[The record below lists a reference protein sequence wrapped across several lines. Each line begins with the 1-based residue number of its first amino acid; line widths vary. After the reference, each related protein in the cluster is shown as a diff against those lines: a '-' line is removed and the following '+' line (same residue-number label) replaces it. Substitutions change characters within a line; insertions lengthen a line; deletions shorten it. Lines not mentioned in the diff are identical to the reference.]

1 MKKYLWILF
10 GSFLI
15 AGGLYFFLLSQNI
28 AAGGLSGF
36 ALVISKAFP
45 FINLGI
51 VNLVLNVLVLLA
63 GMIFIGFD
71 FAKKSLISSLAV
83 SAYILVFER
92 IIPNVTL
99 GDDKIINILFGSVI
113 VSFGLAIVFN
123 HEASSGGTDL
133 IAAIFNKYFN
143 VPLHICLF
151 LADFTVVVLSIF
163 IFGIE
168 LAMYATLAIM
178 IQSMGFDYFMQG
190 FGRKISIMV
199 ISDKYKEINEM
210 LINKHAKG
218 VTLLEAEGGFSHND
232 KKVVMTVTSIRTF
245 PAIKDDILQI
255 DDRAFV
261 FTYTISEVL
270 GEGFTYNQLN

>member
-1 MKKYLWILF
+1 MKKYLWILL

-45 FINLGI
+45 FINLGR

-63 GMIFIGFD
+63 GMIFIGYD

-83 SAYILVFER
+83 SAYILVFEK

-151 LADFTVVVLSIF
+151 FADFTVVVLSIF

>member
-15 AGGLYFFLLSQNI
+15 AGGLYFFLLSQDI
-28 AAGGLSGF
+28 AAGGISGF
-36 ALVISKAFP
+36 ALVVSKGLP
-45 FINLGI
+45 FLNLGM
-51 VNLVLNVLVLLA
+51 VNLLLNVIVLIA
-63 GMIFIGFD
+63 GMVFIGFD

-83 SAYILVFER
+83 SAYILVFEK
-92 IIPNVTL
+92 IVPNVSL
-99 GDDKIINILFGSVI
+99 GNDKIINIIFGSII
-113 VSFGLAIVFN
+113 VSLGLAIVFN

-143 VPLHICLF
+143 VPLHVCLF
-151 LADFTVVVLSIF
+151 FADFVVVVSSAF
-163 IFGIE
+163 IIGID

-178 IQSMGFDYFMQG
+178 IQSIGFDYFMQG

-199 ISDKYKEINEM
+199 ISDKYREINEM
-210 LINKHAKG
+210 LVNKHEKG
-218 VTLLEAEGGFSHND
+218 VTLIEAEGGYSHNE
-232 KKVVMTVTSIRTF
+232 KKVVMTITSVRTF

-270 GEGFTYNQLN
+270 GEGFTYNQLD

>member
-63 GMIFIGFD
+63 GMIFIGYD

-151 LADFTVVVLSIF
+151 FADFTVVVLSIF

-190 FGRKISIMV
+190 FGRKISIIV

>member
-10 GSFLI
+10 GSLLI
-15 AGGLYFFLLSQNI
+15 AGGLYFFLLSQDI
-28 AAGGLSGF
+28 AAGGISGF
-36 ALVISKAFP
+36 ALVVSKALP
-45 FINLGI
+45 FLNLGM
-51 VNLVLNVLVLLA
+51 VNLLLNVIVLIA

-83 SAYILVFER
+83 SAYILVFEK
-92 IIPNVTL
+92 IIPNVSL
-99 GDDKIINILFGSVI
+99 GNDKIINIIFGSTI
-113 VSFGLAIVFN
+113 VSLGLAIVFN

-143 VPLHICLF
+143 IPLHVCLF
-151 LADFTVVVLSIF
+151 FADFTVVVLSAF
-163 IFGIE
+163 IIGID

-178 IQSMGFDYFMQG
+178 IQSIGFDYFMQG

-210 LINKHAKG
+210 LVNKHAKG
-218 VTLLEAEGGFSHND
+218 VTLIEGEGGFSHND
-232 KKVVMTVTSIRTF
+232 KKVIMTITSVRTF

-270 GEGFTYNQLN
+270 GEGFTYNQLG

>member
-15 AGGLYFFLLSQNI
+15 GGGLYFFLLSQDI

-36 ALVISKAFP
+36 ALVLSRAFP
-45 FINLGI
+45 FLNLGF
-51 VNLVLNVLVLLA
+51 VNLTLNVIVLLA

-83 SAYILVFER
+83 SGYILIFEKVV
-92 IIPNVTL
+92 PNVAL
-99 GDDKIINILFGSVI
+99 GDDKIINILFGSII

-151 LADFTVVVLSIF
+151 FADFIVVLLSAF
-163 IFGIE
+163 IFGIS

-199 ISDKYKEINEM
+199 ISDKYKEINDM

-232 KKVVMTVTSIRTF
+232 KKVIMTVTSIRSF
-245 PAIKDDILQI
+245 PSIKDDILQI

-270 GEGFTYNQLN
+270 GEGFTYYELN

>member
-10 GSFLI
+10 GSLLI

-36 ALVISKAFP
+36 ALVISKALP
-45 FINLGI
+45 SLNLGL
-51 VNLVLNVLVLLA
+51 VNLILNILVLLA
-63 GMIFIGFD
+63 GMIFISFE

-83 SAYILVFER
+83 SAYILLFEN
-92 IIPNVTL
+92 ILPNVNL
-99 GDDKIINILFGSVI
+99 GNDKIINILFGSVI

-133 IAAIFNKYFN
+133 IAAIFNKYFS

-151 LADFTVVVLSIF
+151 VADFIVVLLSAF
-163 IFGIE
+163 IFGTE

-199 ISDKYKEINEM
+199 ISEKYGEINNM
-210 LINKHAKG
+210 LIKKHQKG
-218 VTLLEAEGGFSHND
+218 VTLLEAEGGFSHKD
-232 KKVVMTVTSIRTF
+232 KKVIMTITSIRTF
-245 PAIKDDILQI
+245 PSIKDDILEI
-255 DDRAFV
+255 DDRAFI

-270 GEGFTYNQLN
+270 GEGFTFNQLN

>member
-15 AGGLYFFLLSQNI
+15 ASGLYFFLLSQDI
-28 AAGGLSGF
+28 AAGGISGF
-36 ALVISKAFP
+36 ALVVSKALP
-45 FINLGI
+45 FLNLGL
-51 VNLVLNVLVLLA
+51 VNLFLNVIVLIA
-63 GMIFIGFD
+63 GMIFIGFE

-83 SAYILVFER
+83 SAYILVFEK
-92 IIPNVTL
+92 ILPNVTL
-99 GDDKIINILFGSVI
+99 GNDKIINILFGSI
-113 VSFGLAIVFN
+113 LVSLGLAIVFN
-123 HEASSGGTDL
+123 HESSSGGTDL

-143 VPLHICLF
+143 VPLHVCLF
-151 LADFTVVVLSIF
+151 FADFTVVALSAF
-163 IFGIE
+163 IIGIE
-168 LAMYATLAIM
+168 LSMYATLAIM
-178 IQSMGFDYFMQG
+178 IQSIGFDYFMQG

-218 VTLLEAEGGFSHND
+218 VTLLEAEGGFSHNER
-232 KKVVMTVTSIRTF
+232 KVVMTITSIRTF

-270 GEGFTYNQLN
+270 GEGFTYNQLD

>member
-15 AGGLYFFLLSQNI
+15 AGGLYFFLLSQDI
-28 AAGGLSGF
+28 AAGGISGF
-36 ALVISKAFP
+36 ALVVSKGLP
-45 FINLGI
+45 FINLGM
-51 VNLVLNVLVLLA
+51 VNLLLNVIVLIA
-63 GMIFIGFD
+63 GMVFIGFD

-83 SAYILVFER
+83 SAYILVFEK
-92 IIPNVTL
+92 IVPNVSL
-99 GDDKIINILFGSVI
+99 GNDKIINIIFGSII
-113 VSFGLAIVFN
+113 VSLGLAIVFN

-143 VPLHICLF
+143 VPLHVCLF
-151 LADFTVVVLSIF
+151 FADFVVVVSSAF
-163 IFGIE
+163 IIGIG

-178 IQSMGFDYFMQG
+178 IQSIGFDYFMQG

-199 ISDKYKEINEM
+199 ISDKYREINEM
-210 LINKHAKG
+210 LVNKHEKG
-218 VTLLEAEGGFSHND
+218 VTLIEAEGGYSHNE
-232 KKVVMTVTSIRTF
+232 KKVVMTITSVRTF

-270 GEGFTYNQLN
+270 GEGFTYNQLD

>member
-15 AGGLYFFLLSQNI
+15 GGGLYFFLLSQDI

-36 ALVISKAFP
+36 ALVLSRAFP
-45 FINLGI
+45 FLNLGF
-51 VNLVLNVLVLLA
+51 VNLTLNVIVLLA

-83 SAYILVFER
+83 SGYILIFEK
-92 IIPNVTL
+92 IVPNVAL
-99 GDDKIINILFGSVI
+99 GDDKIINILFGSII

-151 LADFTVVVLSIF
+151 FADFIVVLLSAF
-163 IFGIE
+163 IFGIS

-199 ISDKYKEINEM
+199 ISDKYKEINDM

-232 KKVVMTVTSIRTF
+232 KKVIMTVTSIRSF

-270 GEGFTYNQLN
+270 GEGFTYYELN

>member
-63 GMIFIGFD
+63 GMIFIGYD

-151 LADFTVVVLSIF
+151 FADFTVVVLSIF

-210 LINKHAKG
+210 LIKKHAKG

>member
-15 AGGLYFFLLSQNI
+15 AGGLYFFLLSQDI
-28 AAGGLSGF
+28 AAGGISGF
-36 ALVISKAFP
+36 ALVVSKGLP
-45 FINLGI
+45 FLNLGM
-51 VNLVLNVLVLLA
+51 VNLLLNVIVLIA
-63 GMIFIGFD
+63 GMVFIGFD

-83 SAYILVFER
+83 SAYILVFEK
-92 IIPNVTL
+92 IVPNVSL
-99 GDDKIINILFGSVI
+99 GNDKIINIIFGSTI
-113 VSFGLAIVFN
+113 VSLGLAIVFN

-143 VPLHICLF
+143 VPLHVCLF
-151 LADFTVVVLSIF
+151 FADFVVVVSSAF
-163 IFGIE
+163 IIGID

-178 IQSMGFDYFMQG
+178 IQSIGFDYFMQG

-199 ISDKYKEINEM
+199 ISDKYREINEM
-210 LINKHAKG
+210 LVNKHEKG
-218 VTLLEAEGGFSHND
+218 VTLIEAEGGYSHNE
-232 KKVVMTVTSIRTF
+232 KKVVMTITSVRTF

-270 GEGFTYNQLN
+270 GEGFTYNQLD

>member
-1 MKKYLWILF
+1 MKKYLWILL

-63 GMIFIGFD
+63 GMIFIGYD

-83 SAYILVFER
+83 SAYILVFEK

-151 LADFTVVVLSIF
+151 FADFTVVALSIF

>member
-63 GMIFIGFD
+63 GMIFIGYD

-151 LADFTVVVLSIF
+151 FADFTVVVLSIF

-190 FGRKISIMV
+190 FGRKISIMI

>member
-10 GSFLI
+10 GSLLI

-36 ALVISKAFP
+36 ALVISKALP
-45 FINLGI
+45 SLNLGL
-51 VNLVLNVLVLLA
+51 VNLVLNILVLLA
-63 GMIFIGFD
+63 GMIFIGFE
-71 FAKKSLISSLAV
+71 FAKKSLVSSLAV
-83 SAYILVFER
+83 SAYILLFEN
-92 IIPNVTL
+92 IVPNVNL
-99 GDDKIINILFGSVI
+99 GNDKIINILFGSVI

-133 IAAIFNKYFN
+133 IAAIFNKYFS

-151 LADFTVVVLSIF
+151 VADFIVVLLSAF
-163 IFGIE
+163 IFGTE

-199 ISDKYKEINEM
+199 ISEKYEEINNM
-210 LINKHAKG
+210 LIKKHQKG
-218 VTLLEAEGGFSHND
+218 VTLLEAEGGFSHKD
-232 KKVVMTVTSIRTF
+232 KKVIMTITSIRTF
-245 PAIKDDILQI
+245 PSIKDDILEI
-255 DDRAFV
+255 DDRAFI

-270 GEGFTYNQLN
+270 GEGFTFNQLN

>member
-15 AGGLYFFLLSQNI
+15 AGGLYFFLLSQDI
-28 AAGGLSGF
+28 AAGGISGF
-36 ALVISKAFP
+36 ALVVSKGLP
-45 FINLGI
+45 FINLGM
-51 VNLVLNVLVLLA
+51 VNLLLNVIVLIA
-63 GMIFIGFD
+63 GMVFIGFD

-83 SAYILVFER
+83 SAYILVFEK
-92 IIPNVTL
+92 IVANVSL
-99 GDDKIINILFGSVI
+99 GNDKIINIIFGSTI
-113 VSFGLAIVFN
+113 VSLGLAIVFN

-143 VPLHICLF
+143 VPLHVCLF
-151 LADFTVVVLSIF
+151 FADFVVVVSSAF
-163 IFGIE
+163 IIGID

-178 IQSMGFDYFMQG
+178 IQSIGFDYFMQG

-199 ISDKYKEINEM
+199 ISDKYREINEM
-210 LINKHAKG
+210 LVNKHEKG
-218 VTLLEAEGGFSHND
+218 VTLIEAEGGYSHNE
-232 KKVVMTVTSIRTF
+232 KKVVMTITSVRTF

-270 GEGFTYNQLN
+270 GEGFTYNQLD

>member
-15 AGGLYFFLLSQNI
+15 AGGLYFFLLSQDI
-28 AAGGLSGF
+28 AAGGISGF
-36 ALVISKAFP
+36 ALVVSKGLP
-45 FINLGI
+45 FLNLGM
-51 VNLVLNVLVLLA
+51 VNLLLNVIVLIA
-63 GMIFIGFD
+63 GMVFIGFD

-83 SAYILVFER
+83 SAYILMFEK
-92 IIPNVTL
+92 IVPNVSL
-99 GDDKIINILFGSVI
+99 GNDKIINIIFGSTI
-113 VSFGLAIVFN
+113 VSLGLAIVFN

-143 VPLHICLF
+143 VPLHVCLF
-151 LADFTVVVLSIF
+151 FADFVVVVSSAF
-163 IFGIE
+163 IIGID

-178 IQSMGFDYFMQG
+178 IQSIGFDYFMQG

-199 ISDKYKEINEM
+199 ISDKYREINEM
-210 LINKHAKG
+210 LVNKHEKG
-218 VTLLEAEGGFSHND
+218 VTLIEAEGGYSHNE
-232 KKVVMTVTSIRTF
+232 KKVVMTITSVRTF

-270 GEGFTYNQLN
+270 GEGFTYNQLD

>member
-1 MKKYLWILF
+1 MKKYLWILL

-63 GMIFIGFD
+63 GMIFIGYD

-83 SAYILVFER
+83 SAYILVFEK

-151 LADFTVVVLSIF
+151 FADFTVVVLSIF

>member
-63 GMIFIGFD
+63 GMIFIGYD

-143 VPLHICLF
+143 LPLHICLF
-151 LADFTVVVLSIF
+151 FADFTVVVLSIF

-218 VTLLEAEGGFSHND
+218 VTLLEAEGGFSHKD

>member
-15 AGGLYFFLLSQNI
+15 AGGLYFFLLSQDI
-28 AAGGLSGF
+28 AAGGISGF
-36 ALVISKAFP
+36 ALVVSKGLP
-45 FINLGI
+45 FINLGM
-51 VNLVLNVLVLLA
+51 VNLLLNVIVLIA
-63 GMIFIGFD
+63 GMVFIGFD

-83 SAYILVFER
+83 SAYILVFEK
-92 IIPNVTL
+92 IVPNVSL
-99 GDDKIINILFGSVI
+99 GNAKIINIIFGSTI
-113 VSFGLAIVFN
+113 VSLGLALVFI

-143 VPLHICLF
+143 VPLHVCLF
-151 LADFTVVVLSIF
+151 FADFVVVVSSAF
-163 IFGIE
+163 IIGID

-178 IQSMGFDYFMQG
+178 IQSIGFDYFMQG

-199 ISDKYKEINEM
+199 ISDKYREINEM
-210 LINKHAKG
+210 LVNKHEKG
-218 VTLLEAEGGFSHND
+218 VTLIEAEGGYSHNE
-232 KKVVMTVTSIRTF
+232 KKVVMTITSVRTF

-270 GEGFTYNQLN
+270 GEGFTYNQLD

>member
-15 AGGLYFFLLSQNI
+15 GGGLYFFLLSQDI

-36 ALVISKAFP
+36 ALVLSRAFP
-45 FINLGI
+45 FLNLGF
-51 VNLVLNVLVLLA
+51 VNLTLNVIVLLA

-83 SAYILVFER
+83 SGYILIFEKVV
-92 IIPNVTL
+92 PNVAL
-99 GDDKIINILFGSVI
+99 GDDKIINILFGSII

-151 LADFTVVVLSIF
+151 FADFIVVLLSAF
-163 IFGIE
+163 IFGIS

-199 ISDKYKEINEM
+199 ISDKYKEINDM

-232 KKVVMTVTSIRTF
+232 KKVIMTVTSIRSF

-270 GEGFTYNQLN
+270 GEGFTYYELN

>member
-1 MKKYLWILF
+1 MKKYLWILL

-63 GMIFIGFD
+63 GMIFIGYD

-83 SAYILVFER
+83 SAYILVFEK

-133 IAAIFNKYFN
+133 IASIFNKYFN

-151 LADFTVVVLSIF
+151 FADFTVVALSIF

>member
-15 AGGLYFFLLSQNI
+15 AGGLYFFLLSQDI
-28 AAGGLSGF
+28 AAGGISGF
-36 ALVISKAFP
+36 SLVVSKGLP
-45 FINLGI
+45 FLNLGM
-51 VNLVLNVLVLLA
+51 VNLLSNVIVLIA
-63 GMIFIGFD
+63 GMVFIGFD
-71 FAKKSLISSLAV
+71 FAKKSLISSLSV
-83 SAYILVFER
+83 SAYILVFEK
-92 IIPNVTL
+92 IVPNVSL
-99 GDDKIINILFGSVI
+99 GNDKIINIIFGSII
-113 VSFGLAIVFN
+113 VSLGLAIVFN

-143 VPLHICLF
+143 VPLHVCLF
-151 LADFTVVVLSIF
+151 FADFVVVVSSAF
-163 IFGIE
+163 IIGID

-178 IQSMGFDYFMQG
+178 IQSIGFDYFMQG

-199 ISDKYKEINEM
+199 ISDKYREINEM
-210 LINKHAKG
+210 LVNKHEKG
-218 VTLLEAEGGFSHND
+218 VTLIEAEGGFSHNE
-232 KKVVMTVTSIRTF
+232 KKVVMTITSVRTF

-270 GEGFTYNQLN
+270 GEGFTYNQLD

>member
-15 AGGLYFFLLSQNI
+15 AGGLYFFLLSQDI
-28 AAGGLSGF
+28 AAGGISGF
-36 ALVISKAFP
+36 ALVVSKGLP
-45 FINLGI
+45 FINLGM
-51 VNLVLNVLVLLA
+51 VNLLLNVIVLIA
-63 GMIFIGFD
+63 GMVFIGFD

-83 SAYILVFER
+83 SAYILVFEK
-92 IIPNVTL
+92 IVPNVSL
-99 GDDKIINILFGSVI
+99 GNDKIINIIFGSTI
-113 VSFGLAIVFN
+113 VSLGLAIVFN

-143 VPLHICLF
+143 VPLHVCLF
-151 LADFTVVVLSIF
+151 FADFVVVVSSAF
-163 IFGIE
+163 IIGID

-178 IQSMGFDYFMQG
+178 IQSIGFDYFMQG

-199 ISDKYKEINEM
+199 ISDKYREINEM
-210 LINKHAKG
+210 LVNKHEKG
-218 VTLLEAEGGFSHND
+218 VTLIEAEGGYSHNE
-232 KKVVMTVTSIRTF
+232 KKVVMTITSVRTF

-270 GEGFTYNQLN
+270 GEGFTYNQLD

>member
-15 AGGLYFFLLSQNI
+15 AGGLYFFLLSQDI
-28 AAGGLSGF
+28 AAGGISGF
-36 ALVISKAFP
+36 ALVVSKALP
-45 FINLGI
+45 FLNLGL
-51 VNLVLNVLVLLA
+51 VNLFLNVIVLIA
-63 GMIFIGFD
+63 GMIFIGFE

-83 SAYILVFER
+83 SAYILVFEK
-92 IIPNVTL
+92 ILPNVTL
-99 GDDKIINILFGSVI
+99 GNDKIINILFGSI
-113 VSFGLAIVFN
+113 LVSLGLAIVFN
-123 HEASSGGTDL
+123 HESSSGGTDL

-143 VPLHICLF
+143 VPLHVCLF
-151 LADFTVVVLSIF
+151 FADFTVVALSAF
-163 IFGIE
+163 IIGIE
-168 LAMYATLAIM
+168 LSMYATLAIM
-178 IQSMGFDYFMQG
+178 IQSIGFDYFMQG

-218 VTLLEAEGGFSHND
+218 VTLLEAEGGFSHNER
-232 KKVVMTVTSIRTF
+232 KVVMTITSIRTF

-270 GEGFTYNQLN
+270 GEGFTYNQLD

>member
-51 VNLVLNVLVLLA
+51 VNLVLNALVLFA
-63 GMIFIGFD
+63 GMIFIGYD
-71 FAKKSLISSLAV
+71 LAKKSLISSLAV

-151 LADFTVVVLSIF
+151 FADFTVVVLSIF

-232 KKVVMTVTSIRTF
+232 RGVVMTVTSIRTF

>member
-15 AGGLYFFLLSQNI
+15 AGGLYFFLLSQDI
-28 AAGGLSGF
+28 AAGGISGF
-36 ALVISKAFP
+36 ALVVSKGLP
-45 FINLGI
+45 FINLGM
-51 VNLVLNVLVLLA
+51 VNLLLNVIVLIA
-63 GMIFIGFD
+63 GMVFIGFD

-83 SAYILVFER
+83 SAYILVFEK
-92 IIPNVTL
+92 IVPNVSL
-99 GDDKIINILFGSVI
+99 GNDKIINIIFGSII
-113 VSFGLAIVFN
+113 VSLGLAIVFN

-143 VPLHICLF
+143 VPLHVCLF
-151 LADFTVVVLSIF
+151 FADFVVVVSSAF
-163 IFGIE
+163 IIGID

-178 IQSMGFDYFMQG
+178 IQSIGFDYFMQG

-199 ISDKYKEINEM
+199 ISDKYREINEM
-210 LINKHAKG
+210 LVNKHEKG
-218 VTLLEAEGGFSHND
+218 VTLIEAEGGYSHNE
-232 KKVVMTVTSIRTF
+232 KKVVMTITSVRTF

-270 GEGFTYNQLN
+270 GEGFTYNQLD

>member
-1 MKKYLWILF
+1 MKKYLWILL

-63 GMIFIGFD
+63 GMIFIGYD

-151 LADFTVVVLSIF
+151 FADFTVVVLSIF

>member
-1 MKKYLWILF
+1 MKKYLWILL

-15 AGGLYFFLLSQNI
+15 AGGLYFFLLSQDI

-36 ALVISKAFP
+36 SLVLSKALP
-45 FINLGI
+45 TLNLGM
-51 VNLVLNVLVLLA
+51 VNLTLNIVVLIA
-63 GMIFIGFD
+63 GMVFIGFD

-83 SAYILVFER
+83 SAYILVFENMF
-92 IIPNVTL
+92 PDLSFGN
-99 GDDKIINILFGSVI
+99 DKIINIIFGSII

-123 HEASSGGTDL
+123 HESSSGGTDL
-133 IAAIFNKYFN
+133 IAAIINKYFN
-143 VPLHICLF
+143 VPLHVCLF
-151 LADFTVVVLSIF
+151 FADFIVVALSAF
-163 IFGIE
+163 IFGME

-199 ISDKYKEINEM
+199 ISDKYKEINQM
-210 LINKHAKG
+210 LITKHARG
-218 VTLLEAEGGFSHND
+218 VTLIEAEGGFSHND
-232 KKVVMTVTSIRTF
+232 KKIIMTVTSIRTF

-270 GEGFTYNQLN
+270 GEGFTFNQLN

>member
-10 GSFLI
+10 GSLLI

-36 ALVISKAFP
+36 ALVLSNALP
-45 FINLGI
+45 FLNLGL
-51 VNLVLNVLVLLA
+51 VNLILNILVLIA
-63 GMIFIGFD
+63 GMIFISFE
-71 FAKKSLISSLAV
+71 FAKKSLFSSLAV
-83 SAYILVFER
+83 STYILLFEK
-92 IIPNVTL
+92 IVPNVNL
-99 GDDKIINILFGSVI
+99 GNDKIINIIFGSI
-113 VSFGLAIVFN
+113 TVSFGLAIVFN

-143 VPLHICLF
+143 VPLHQCLF
-151 LADFTVVVLSIF
+151 MADFIVVVLSAF
-163 IFGIE
+163 IFGTE

-199 ISDKYKEINEM
+199 ISDRYGEINQM
-210 LINKHAKG
+210 LIKKHEKG
-218 VTLLEAEGGFSHND
+218 VTLLEAEGGFSHKD
-232 KKVVMTVTSIRTF
+232 KKVIMTVTSIRTF
-245 PAIKDDILQI
+245 PSIKDDILEI
-255 DDRAFV
+255 DDRAFI

-270 GEGFTYNQLN
+270 GEGFTFNQLN

>member
-15 AGGLYFFLLSQNI
+15 ASGLYFFLLSQDI
-28 AAGGLSGF
+28 AAGGISGF
-36 ALVISKAFP
+36 ALVMSKALP
-45 FINLGI
+45 FLNLGL
-51 VNLVLNVLVLLA
+51 VNLLLNVIVLIA
-63 GMIFIGFD
+63 GMIFIGFE

-83 SAYILVFER
+83 SAYILVFEK
-92 IIPNVTL
+92 ILPNVTL
-99 GDDKIINILFGSVI
+99 GNDKIINIIFGSII
-113 VSFGLAIVFN
+113 VSLGLAIVFN
-123 HEASSGGTDL
+123 HESSSGGTDL

-143 VPLHICLF
+143 VPLHVCLF
-151 LADFTVVVLSIF
+151 FADFTVVVLSAF
-163 IFGIE
+163 IIGIE
-168 LAMYATLAIM
+168 LSMYATLAIM
-178 IQSMGFDYFMQG
+178 IQSIGFDYFMQG

-218 VTLLEAEGGFSHND
+218 VTLLEAEGGFSHNE
-232 KKVVMTVTSIRTF
+232 KKVIMTITSIRSF

-270 GEGFTYNQLN
+270 GEGFTYNQLD

>member
-63 GMIFIGFD
+63 GMIFIGYD

-151 LADFTVVVLSIF
+151 FADFTVVVLSIF

-218 VTLLEAEGGFSHND
+218 VTLLESEGGFSHND

>member
-63 GMIFIGFD
+63 GMIFIGYD

-151 LADFTVVVLSIF
+151 FADFTVVALSIF